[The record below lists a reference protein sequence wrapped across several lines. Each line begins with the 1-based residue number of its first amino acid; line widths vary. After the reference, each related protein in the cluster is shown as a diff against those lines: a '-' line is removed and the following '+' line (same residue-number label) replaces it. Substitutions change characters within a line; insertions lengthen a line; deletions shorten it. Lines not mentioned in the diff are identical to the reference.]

1 MRSFY
6 AKKTKRNNSEKI
18 EFEHIDIFKAIFEN
32 ESPQVVSFPFE
43 KFNHP
48 DIQSF
53 NVVYSLDV
61 QPRSNGVFTALCN
74 VVKSDDIS
82 SSKEKIKGIFEKLPP
97 WMVSHI
103 LQDYKKYETQWVQY
117 IVDNIQDFCKTRADS
132 KYYWN
137 ILKYTNIENVFKNKK
152 LTVEQLFWIDTN
164 ASTEAFNEKDFM
176 IKLKDSL
183 LPWINPGMYKEMK
196 SKDDNTRTNIDYEK
210 QRQQMLDGSFEGED
224 DLDIIK

>member
-6 AKKTKRNNSEKI
+6 TEKIKRNSTKDVD
-18 EFEHIDIFKAIFEN
+18 FGHVDISRAIFES
-32 ESPQVVSFPFE
+32 ESPQVLSFPFE
-43 KFNHP
+43 KFKHP
-48 DIQSF
+48 TIQSF
-53 NVVYSLDV
+53 NVVYDLDV

-74 VVKSDDIS
+74 VLRSDDTLL
-82 SSKEKIKGIFEKLPP
+82 SKEKVKEIFEKLPP

-103 LQDYKKYETQWVQY
+103 LQDYKKYEAQWVQY

-137 ILKYTNIENVFKNKK
+137 ILKYTNADNVFKNKK
-152 LTVEQLFWIDTN
+152 LTIEQLFWIDTN
-164 ASTEAFNEKDFM
+164 ASTEAYVEKDFM

-196 SKDDNTRTNIDYEK
+196 SKEDNTRTNVDYEK
-210 QRQQMLDGSFEGED
+210 QRQQMMDGSFEGEEE
-224 DLDIIK
+224 LDIIK